1 MDRPAHE
8 HKLLRVLKF
17 CKDPQDFTSEMACL
31 VQLRRNYFGKIKF
44 FGNFLLIAET
54 YFEVFFIEDRYVSE
68 TYFLTIK
75 KLRKAA
81 HKMKGFY
88 KVS

>member
-8 HKLLRVLKF
+8 YKLLRVLKF
-17 CKDPQDFTSEMACL
+17 CKDPQDFTSEMAFL
-31 VQLRRNYFGKIKF
+31 VWLRRNYFGKMIF

-54 YFEVFFIEDRYVSE
+54 YFGVFFLDDRYVLE

-75 KLRKAA
+75 KFRKAA
-81 HKMKGFY
+81 HKMIGFY